1 MLGDGPPY
9 DVAMTIDL
17 ADHVDGTPGRFVPQE
32 MKGELV
38 EAEHLT
44 RYWWSAGL
52 AKGRRVLDAGC
63 GMAYGSVLL
72 ADAGAAEV
80 TGVDLAEDV
89 IHAAQA
95 EVGDRVRLRAA
106 DVHSL
111 PFDDGAFDLVVCFE
125 VIEHVDEQDEVLDE
139 LRRVLAPGGVL
150 AISSPNRDAYVP
162 GNPHHRHEYTT
173 AELDAALSARWPEVR
188 LHQQHTYA
196 ATSITGSRPEVRTL
210 SPKPLGEETY
220 TLALASDRALAEV
233 AGLVTLAAPV
243 DIRAWVERF
252 ADQQEIL
259 QRQADLLGT
268 AQRDA
273 DRRREAQKALA
284 EAESAL
290 AELPALRERA
300 RLAEAAHGALADRV
314 GQAEERAERAERVTA
329 GLQASLSW
337 RVTAP
342 LRAAKRLRSRG
353 R

>member
-1 MLGDGPPY
+1 
-9 DVAMTIDL
+9 MTTDL

-44 RYWWSAGL
+44 RYWWSALL
-52 AKGRRVLDAGC
+52 APGRRVLDAGC

-95 EVGDRVRLRAA
+95 ETGDRVRLQAA
-106 DVHSL
+106 DVRSL
-111 PFDDGAFDLVVCFE
+111 PFEDGAFDLVVCFE
-125 VIEHVDEQDEVLDE
+125 VIEHVEAQDEVLDE

-162 GNPHHRHEYTT
+162 GNPHHVHEYTT
-173 AELDAALSARWPEVR
+173 AELEAALSARWAEVR
-188 LHQQHTYA
+188 LRQQHTYA
-196 ATSITGSRPEVRTL
+196 ATSITGERPEVRAL
-210 SPKPLGEETY
+210 SAKPLGEETY
-220 TLALASDRALAEV
+220 TLALASDAPIPGAP
-233 AGLVTLAAPV
+233 GLVTLAAPV

-252 ADQQEIL
+252 AEQQGVLE
-259 QRQADLLGT
+259 RQADALGN

-284 EAESAL
+284 DAETVL
-290 AELPALRERA
+290 AELPSLRERA
-300 RLAEAAHGALADRV
+300 RLAEEAHRALADRL
-314 GQAEERAERAERVTA
+314 GEAEQRAERAERVTA

-337 RVTAP
+337 RITAP
-342 LRAAKRLRSRG
+342 LRAAKKLRG
-353 R
+353 RGR